1 MVVCKLKQC
10 GNEPDWF
17 PGGMKFCFTT
27 IDGEARF
34 QVSKTMMK
42 GVGYNFPSHNTVV
55 TYSIRDERQTRSIRQ
70 AQKRLFRPGKGGDQQ
85 KKPKMIHIYQHA
97 HKLGMSRVLVNRYQR
112 LGSSLE
118 ARIGWNVLSAGLSM

>member
-34 QVSKTMMK
+34 RFSKTMMK

-55 TYSIRDERQTRSIRQ
+55 TYSIHDERQTRTIRQ
-70 AQKRLFRPGKGGDQQ
+70 AQKRLIRPGKGGDQQ
-85 KKPKMIHIYQHA
+85 IYQHA

-118 ARIGWNVLSAGLSM
+118 AWIGWNVLSAGLSM